1 MIRAIIFDLDGT
13 LVQSEKL
20 KALAYA
26 MAVQRIRELPEPDQT
41 AVEAYREIVGADR
54 NVASRHIMEKLGLW
68 NELEPLMSRYGA
80 AEPWEVLTA
89 MRREIY
95 SGMVAD
101 PKVLRDNQWPHTVEL
116 LRVAKENSCLT
127 ALVTMSKRDD
137 VLHTI
142 HSLDIEQ
149 SLDLVLTADDVT
161 QAKPD
166 PEIYLLAA
174 RKLDVPPEECLA
186 LEDSVNGVKS
196 ALAAGVNIIAIATP
210 FTSADLH
217 SSHIIDDTW
226 IVHDS
231 TELPDI
237 VRHRI
242 EEHNRTSH
250 QDRVKKGGV

>member
-26 MAVQRIRELPEPDQT
+26 MAVQRIRGLPEPDQM

-54 NVASRHIMEKLGLW
+54 NTASRHVMKKLGLE
-68 NELEPLMSRYGA
+68 NELSPLMSRYDA
-80 AEPWEVLTA
+80 TEPWEVLTA
-89 MRREIY
+89 MRRDIY

-116 LRVAKENSCLT
+116 LRIAKENSCLT

-137 VLHTI
+137 VLHAI
-142 HSLDIEQ
+142 HSIGIEQ

-161 QAKPD
+161 RAKPD

-174 RKLDVPPEECLA
+174 KKLEVPPEECLA

-210 FTSADLH
+210 FTSAGLH
-217 SSHIIDDTW
+217 SSHIIKDTW
-226 IVHDS
+226 IVHES
-231 TELPDI
+231 GELPDI

-250 QDRVKKGGV
+250 QDSVKKGGV